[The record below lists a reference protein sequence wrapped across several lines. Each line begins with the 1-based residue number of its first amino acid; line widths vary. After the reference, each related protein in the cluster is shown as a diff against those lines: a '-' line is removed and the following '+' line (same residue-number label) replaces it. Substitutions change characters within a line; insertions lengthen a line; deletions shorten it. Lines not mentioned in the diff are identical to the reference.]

1 MKTMQAKMIW
11 KGNMEMESEIRGLKV
26 PMDAKEEDGGQN
38 KGQTPK
44 ELVLSGLCGC
54 TGMDVIA
61 ILKKMRSLP
70 ESFTIEAEATL
81 TEEHPKVFNKIH
93 LKYIAKGIDK
103 EKLEKA
109 VKLSQEKYCG
119 VSAMLRKTAEI
130 TYEIIIL

>member
-26 PMDAKEEDGGQN
+26 TMDAKEEDGGLN

-81 TEEHPKVFNKIH
+81 TEEHPKVFNNIH
-93 LKYIAKGIDK
+93 LKYIAKGVEK

-130 TYEIIIL
+130 TYEIIVL

>member
-1 MKTMQAKMIW
+1 MEKMKAKMEW
-11 KGNMEMESEIRGLKV
+11 KENMVMESEIRGIKV
-26 PMDAKEEDGGQN
+26 VMDAKPEVGGEN
-38 KGQTPK
+38 KGQAPK

-70 ESFTIEAEATL
+70 EFFTIEAEATQ

-93 LKYIAKGIDK
+93 LKYIAKGVDR
-103 EKLEKA
+103 EKFEKA
-109 VKLSQEKYCG
+109 VKLSQTTYCG
-119 VSAMLRKTAEI
+119 VSEMLRKTAEL